1 MHFMSKKAN
10 LRQTQIITINDY
22 HKKQIEDINQE
33 KEDMLREHQE
43 KKEGISIRISFDD
56 YF

>member
-1 MHFMSKKAN
+1 MSKKAN

-43 KKEGISIRISFDD
+43 KKEGI
-56 YF
+56 